1 MTKLTDGSNPYQTQA
16 ELNVDMVNNYTN
28 HSSHQ
33 TTVPDT
39 IAVSSLSNIVAE
51 DSIEIDDALA
61 MQDTPEAEIEAA
73 LEDMDGEDSFFEG
86 LDLDQLDYQLT
97 PPTHEPPAEQQP
109 PADITPPEQDL
120 LPFTQV
126 PIDSPSESPPQPQR
140 PQPMDPPP
148 IPIPVYKPLGFNP
161 YTRAGLPGMMPI
173 PESENTIKTTEIVG
187 SQVEPDS
194 QDNRHPTI
202 IELSVPWNR
211 QNCSIQPGFV
221 EKFYQSSRL
230 HYLSTWKAKLRD
242 VTTKLQ
248 KDRPP
253 VVTKSDHKTIM

>member
-1 MTKLTDGSNPYQTQA
+1 MTKPTEGSHPCQTQG
-16 ELNVDMVNNYTN
+16 EPNVDMISNDTQNV
-28 HSSHQ
+28 SHQ
-33 TTVPDT
+33 TNVPDA
-39 IAVSSLSNIVAE
+39 IDVPSVGDIVAE
-51 DSIEIDDALA
+51 DSIVIDNALA
-61 MQDTPEAEIEAA
+61 VQDTPEEEIEAA
-73 LEDMDGEDSFFEG
+73 LEDMDGDSFFEG

-97 PPTHEPPAEQQP
+97 PPTHEPPTQQQP
-109 PADITPPEQDL
+109 PVAVTPPEQDF

-126 PIDSPSESPPQPQR
+126 PIDSPTEPPLEPQR
-140 PQPMDPPP
+140 SQPMDPPP
-148 IPIPVYKPLGFNP
+148 IPTPVYKPLSFNP
-161 YTRAGLPGMMPI
+161 YTRAGLPGMTPV
-173 PESENTIKTTEIVG
+173 PESENTIKTTEVVG
-187 SQVEPDS
+187 SQVELDP

-230 HYLSTWKAKLRD
+230 HYLSTWKAKLRE

-253 VVTKSDHKTIM
+253 IVTKSVHKTIM

>member
-1 MTKLTDGSNPYQTQA
+1 MAKPTEGSSPYQTRA
-16 ELNVDMVNNYTN
+16 EPDVDMVNNDTQ
-28 HSSHQ
+28 HTSHQ
-33 TTVPDT
+33 TNEPDA
-39 IAVSSLSNIVAE
+39 ISVSSAGIIVAE
-51 DSIEIDDALA
+51 DSIEIDDTHA
-61 MQDTPEAEIEAA
+61 MQDTPEVQVEAA

-109 PADITPPEQDL
+109 PAAVTPPERDF

-126 PIDSPSESPPQPQR
+126 PIDSPKEPPPQSQQ

-148 IPIPVYKPLGFNP
+148 IPTPVYRPLAFNP
-161 YTRAGLPGMMPI
+161 YTRAGLPGMMPV

-187 SQVEPDS
+187 SQVEHDS
-194 QDNRHPTI
+194 QDNRHPTV

-221 EKFYQSSRL
+221 EKYYQSSRL

-253 VVTKSDHKTIM
+253 VVTKSVHKTIM